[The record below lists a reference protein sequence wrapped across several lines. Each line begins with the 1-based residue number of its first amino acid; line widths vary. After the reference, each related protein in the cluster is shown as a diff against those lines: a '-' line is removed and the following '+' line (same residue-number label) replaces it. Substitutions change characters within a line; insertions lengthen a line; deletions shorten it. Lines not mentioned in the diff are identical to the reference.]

1 MAFRHR
7 AKTKSLVD
15 FFEMEWNDWA
25 ESVPFLRD
33 QGREAKGVTPTG
45 KEVSISKVSANYT
58 YQNVFGLRR
67 HKFGIMKQILEA
79 VPRNVKF
86 VHLKELE
93 RSPEMFIQGLVREFD
108 LTVRDGYEP
117 QPPSKV
123 AHTTGKKLPWFAFRS
138 CRHFARISSVM
149 TGTSILTH
157 ACPIP
162 LPHRPRWNKYAS
174 PPRNGTLRRTASTGR
189 SSPSSASDR
198 SSAGCA
204 TATRGAKVCIIA

>member
-157 ACPIP
+157 ARPIP
-162 LPHRPRWNKYAS
+162 LHHRPRWNKYAS

>member
-7 AKTKSLVD
+7 AKTKSLLD

-33 QGREAKGVTPTG
+33 QRREAKGVTPIG

-58 YQNVFGLRR
+58 YQNVFELRR
-67 HKFGIMKQILEA
+67 HKFGIMKQILEE

-123 AHTTGKKLPWFAFRS
+123 AHTTGKKSPWFAFSFVSSFRALRF
-138 CRHFARISSVM
+138 RHD
-149 TGTSILTH
+149 GH
-157 ACPIP
+157 
-162 LPHRPRWNKYAS
+162 
-174 PPRNGTLRRTASTGR
+174 
-189 SSPSSASDR
+189 
-198 SSAGCA
+198 
-204 TATRGAKVCIIA
+204 